1 MKTKNCQ
8 SNPEGQK
15 KKNKTKQ
22 EAQLFQTS
30 DNKQHSTALPHT
42 HTRINATERAQ
53 KQTQCNRES
62 PEADPMQQREP
73 RSRPNATARAQKQ
86 TQCNSESPEADP
98 MQQQEPRSR
107 PNATARAQKQT
118 HAPAVSCQQRRKIT
132 TRGKVSSASG
142 AGHYM

>member
-1 MKTKNCQ
+1 MKTQNCQ

-42 HTRINATERAQ
+42 HPD
-53 KQTQCNRES
+53 QCNSES

-86 TQCNSESPEADP
+86 TQCNRESPEADP
-98 MQQQEPRSR
+98 MQ
-107 PNATARAQKQT
+107 
-118 HAPAVSCQQRRKIT
+118 
-132 TRGKVSSASG
+132 
-142 AGHYM
+142 